1 VSIVTGSRLKACT
14 CTKFTKFAID
24 GGSKPKSVW
33 VYRYAELD
41 GRNMIW
47 VSILAG
53 AFALFM
59 IRRVWKEGGS
69 DSIAWKWFVRLNW
82 FGSIAFFQAL
92 ELQRYLEGL
101 TYRPFFGLYASLLL
115 ATLVWFSARLFVNIG
130 RR

>member
-1 VSIVTGSRLKACT
+1 MR
-14 CTKFTKFAID
+14 KFTKVEID
-24 GGSKPKSVW
+24 GRSEPKSFW
-33 VYRYAELD
+33 VYLLAGLD

-101 TYRPFFGLYASLLL
+101 TYRPFFGLYASVLS
-115 ATLVWFSARLFVNIG
+115 AGLVWFSARLFVNVG